1 MPYVGSPL
9 RRRED
14 PSLLTGA
21 GRFVDDI
28 RLAGMLH
35 LAFVRSPRAH
45 ARLVEVDVRGARAM
59 PGVVSV
65 ITAADLPAPVP
76 RIPAVPAFAGLERVA
91 HPLLADGTVR
101 YVGEPVAAVLAE
113 DRYTAEDAADRVRV
127 TYDVLPAVMDP
138 EDALAPDAPV
148 LHLGRTSNLVFT
160 STMTG
165 GDPDAAFRRAA
176 VVIEVTLEQPRLAA
190 VPLECRGVVAA
201 YDPRADR
208 VEIWLSTQTP
218 HGARATIAGVLDVP
232 WDRVRVVAPDVG
244 GGFGAKGS
252 AYPEEVLA
260 ALLARRHTRPVKW
273 TEDRLENLR
282 TMTQGRGQRA
292 RIRAA
297 AALDGTVLAVDGDI
311 LADLG
316 AYCLSVTAGIPALT
330 PLVGLGAYRIAHVR
344 YRVRGVATTKAPTG
358 PYRGAGRPEAA
369 YYIERVM
376 DLLAVRLGLDPAEL
390 RRRNFVTAF
399 PHTSATGLVH
409 DSGNYPALLDRALA
423 LAGYERWRVE
433 QARRRRLGGRPIGI
447 GLSTWIEIAGG
458 GELWESGAVRLDP
471 TGGVTV
477 LTGSSPHG
485 QGLETAFSQIAAD
498 ALGVSPERVAV
509 VHGDTDA
516 IPTGVGTYGS
526 RSLSIGGSAVAV
538 AAAELR
544 GKILAAAAALLEAAP
559 HDVVLS
565 GGAAAVRGAP
575 ARAVTLAEVARAG
588 SPHASPGA
596 ETRGIEAATR
606 FALERPTVPSG
617 AHVAVVEI
625 DRDTG
630 QIEVLRYAAVDDCGQ
645 VVNPRLVEGQ
655 VHGSLAQGLAQAL
668 FERVVYGEGG
678 QLLTASLLDYAIP
691 GAADLPGFVSESIES
706 PSPLNPL
713 GAKGIGE
720 SGTIGAPPAL
730 ANAVADALRPPRPG
744 ALNLPLTPDRIWR
757 TIQGDPP

>member
-14 PSLLTGA
+14 RSLLKGA

-28 RLAGMLH
+28 RLEGMLH
-35 LAFVRSPRAH
+35 LAFVRSPHAH
-45 ARLVEVDVRGARAM
+45 ARLVEVNVHGASGV
-59 PGVVSV
+59 PGVVAI

-76 RIPAVPAFAGLERVA
+76 RIPAVRAFQGLESVA

-113 DRYTAEDAADRVRV
+113 DRYTAEDAADHVRV
-127 TYDVLPAVMDP
+127 AYEVLPAVMDP
-138 EDALAPDAPV
+138 ADALAPDAPV
-148 LHLGRTSNLVFT
+148 LHHGRTSNLVFT
-160 STMTG
+160 STVSG
-165 GDPDAAFRRAA
+165 GDPDEAFRRAA
-176 VVIEVTLEQPRLAA
+176 VGVEVTLEQPRLAA
-190 VPLECRGVVAA
+190 VPMECRGVVAA
-201 YDPRADR
+201 YDPGADR

-218 HGARATIAGVLDVP
+218 HSARATIAAILNLP
-232 WDRVRVVAPDVG
+232 RDRVRVVAPEVG

-252 AYPEEVLA
+252 VYPEEVLA

-273 TEDRLENLR
+273 AEDRLENLR
-282 TMTQGRGQRA
+282 TMTQGRGQHA

-297 AALDGTVLAVDGDI
+297 AAGDGTVMAVDADV

-316 AYCLSVTAGIPALT
+316 AYCLSVTASIPAQT

-369 YYIERVM
+369 YYIERIM
-376 DLLAVRLGLDPAEL
+376 DLVAERVGLDPAEL
-390 RRRNFVTAF
+390 RRRNFITAF

-423 LAGYERWRVE
+423 LAGYEHWRAE
-433 QARRRRLGGRPIGI
+433 QARRRRVGGHPIGV
-447 GLSTWIEIAGG
+447 GLSTWVEIAGG

-471 TGGVTV
+471 SGDITV

-516 IPTGVGTYGS
+516 IPAGVGTYGS

-565 GGAAAVRGAP
+565 DGTEAVRGAP
-575 ARAVTLAEVARAG
+575 TRALTLAEVARAG
-588 SPHASPGA
+588 SLHPPGA
-596 ETRGIEAATR
+596 KARGLESATR

-617 AHVAVVEI
+617 AHVAVVEV

-630 QIEVLRYAAVDDCGQ
+630 QVEVLRYAAVDDCGR
-645 VVNPRLVEGQ
+645 VVNPLLVEGQ
-655 VHGSLAQGLAQAL
+655 VHGSLAQGLAQAQ
-668 FERVVYGEGG
+668 FERVVYGDDG
-678 QLLTASLLDYAIP
+678 QILTASLLDYAVP
-691 GAADLPGFVSESIES
+691 SAADLPEFVSESVES

-720 SGTIGAPPAL
+720 SGTIGAPPAF
-730 ANAVADALRPPRPG
+730 ANAVEDALRPRRGG
-744 ALNLPLTPDRIWR
+744 ALNLPLSPDRVWR
-757 TIQGDPP
+757 TLQGDPQ